1 MKFDQ
6 RALRFYCAGSCLVG
20 IIDVPERPIERGLL
34 VITDAAQY
42 RVGGH
47 RQFAL
52 LSRTLAGRGI
62 PVMRF
67 DHRGCGDSEGESRGC
82 DAIDEDI
89 RSAIAEFFMQMPEM
103 KEIVIW
109 GLGEAATAAALY
121 AHADPRVRGL
131 ILLNPRVET
140 PVPEVRPA
148 PRQYYLGRLGELGFW
163 KKVATGNVDFAAS
176 AAALRQHLREAA
188 ADNALALPQRV
199 LAGLSCFEGQVLVI
213 LGGADDGAR
222 DFDQL
227 IGKHE
232 LKCRRVEIPLAN
244 HTFASRE
251 WRDEV
256 AQVAAHWIV
265 IW

>member
-6 RALRFYCAGSCLVG
+6 RALRFCCDGSCLVG

-52 LSRTLAGRGI
+52 LSRTLAARGI

-67 DHRGCGDSEGESRGC
+67 DHRGCGDSEGEPRGC
-82 DAIDEDI
+82 DTIDDDI
-89 RSAIAEFFMQMPEM
+89 RAAISEFFMQMPDM

-121 AHADPRVRGL
+121 AHTDPRVRGM
-131 ILLNPRVET
+131 ILLNPRIET
-140 PVPEVRPA
+140 PAPEVRPA
-148 PRQYYLGRLGELGFW
+148 PRQHYLGRLGELGFW

-176 AAALRQHLREAA
+176 AAALHQHVREAS
-188 ADNALALPQRV
+188 ADYTVARPQRV
-199 LAGLSCFEGQVLVI
+199 LAGLSCFDGQVLVI
-213 LGGADDGAR
+213 LGGADDSAR
-222 DFDQL
+222 QFDQL

-232 LKCRRVEIPLAN
+232 PTCRRVEIPLAN
-244 HTFASRE
+244 RTFASRE

-256 AQVAAHWIV
+256 AQVTAHWIV

>member
-6 RALRFYCAGSCLVG
+6 RALRFCCGGSCLVG
-20 IIDVPERPIERGLL
+20 IIDVPERPIARGLL

-67 DHRGCGDSEGESRGC
+67 DHRGCGDSEGAPRRC
-82 DAIDEDI
+82 DTLDDDI
-89 RSAIAEFFMQMPEM
+89 GAAMSEFFMQMPEM
-103 KEIVIW
+103 KEVVLW
-109 GLGEAATAAALY
+109 GLGEAASAAALY
-121 AHADPRVRGL
+121 AHLDARVRGV
-131 ILLNPRVET
+131 ILLNPRIDE
-140 PVPEVRPA
+140 PEPEARPA

-188 ADNALALPQRV
+188 TDNTVALPQRV
-199 LAGLSCFEGQVLVI
+199 LAGLSCFDGQMLVI
-213 LGGADDGAR
+213 LGGADDSAR
-222 DFDQL
+222 RFDQL

-251 WRDEV
+251 WRDAV

-265 IW
+265 RW

>member
-6 RALRFYCAGSCLVG
+6 RALRFCCDGSCLVG
-20 IIDVPERPIERGLL
+20 IVDVPERPIERGLL

-52 LSRTLAGRGI
+52 LSRTLAARGI

-67 DHRGCGDSEGESRGC
+67 DHRGCGDSEGEPRGC
-82 DAIDEDI
+82 DTIDDDI
-89 RSAIAEFFMQMPEM
+89 RAAISEFFMQMPDM
-103 KEIVIW
+103 NEIVIW

-121 AHADPRVRGL
+121 AHTDPRVRGM
-131 ILLNPRVET
+131 ILLNPRIET
-140 PVPEVRPA
+140 PAPEVRPA

-176 AAALRQHLREAA
+176 ATALHQHVREAA
-188 ADNALALPQRV
+188 ADYTGARPQRV
-199 LAGLSCFEGQVLVI
+199 LAGLSCFDGQVLVI
-213 LGGADDGAR
+213 LGGADDRAR
-222 DFDQL
+222 QFDQL

-232 LKCRRVEIPLAN
+232 PTCRRVEIPLAN
-244 HTFASRE
+244 RTFASRE

>member
-1 MKFDQ
+1 MKFGQ
-6 RALRFYCAGSCLVG
+6 RALRFHCVGSCLVG

-34 VITDAAQY
+34 VVTDAAQY

-67 DHRGCGDSEGESRGC
+67 DHRGCGDSEGKARSC
-82 DAIDEDI
+82 DSIDDDV
-89 RSAIAEFFMQMPEM
+89 RSAIAEFFMQIPDM
-103 KEIVIW
+103 KEIVVW

-121 AHADPRVRGL
+121 AHTDPRVRGL
-131 ILLNPRVET
+131 ILLNPRVGM
-140 PVPEVRPA
+140 PAPALRPG

-188 ADNALALPQRV
+188 ADKTMELPERV
-199 LAGLSCFEGQVLVI
+199 IAALSCFEGQTLVI
-213 LGGADDGAR
+213 LGGAGDSAR
-222 DFDQL
+222 EFDQL
-227 IGKHE
+227 IGKHG
-232 LKCRRVEIPLAN
+232 LRCRRVEIPLADD
-244 HTFASRE
+244 TFASRK

-256 AQVAAHWIV
+256 AQVTAHWIV
-265 IW
+265 TW

>member
-6 RALRFYCAGSCLVG
+6 RALRFCCAGSCLVG

-67 DHRGCGDSEGESRGC
+67 DHRGCGDSEGEPRNC
-82 DAIDEDI
+82 DSIDEDI
-89 RSAIAEFFMQMPEM
+89 RSAIAEFFMQIPDM

-121 AHADPRVRGL
+121 AHADQRVRGL
-131 ILLNPRVET
+131 ILLNPRIEA
-140 PVPEVRPA
+140 PAPAVRPA
-148 PRQYYLGRLGELGFW
+148 RQYYLGRLGELGFW

-188 ADNALALPQRV
+188 ADNTVALPQRV
-199 LAGLSCFEGQVLVI
+199 LAGLSCFDGQVLVI
-213 LGGADDGAR
+213 MGGADDCAR
-222 DFDQL
+222 EFDQL

-251 WRDEV
+251 WRAEV

-265 IW
+265 VW

>member
-6 RALRFYCAGSCLVG
+6 RALRFCCDGSCLVG

-52 LSRTLAGRGI
+52 LSRTLAARGI

-67 DHRGCGDSEGESRGC
+67 DHRGCGDSEGEPRGC
-82 DAIDEDI
+82 DTIDDDI
-89 RSAIAEFFMQMPEM
+89 RAAISEFFMQMPDM
-103 KEIVIW
+103 NEIVVW
-109 GLGEAATAAALY
+109 GLGVAATAAALY
-121 AHADPRVRGL
+121 AHTDPRVRGM
-131 ILLNPRVET
+131 ILLNPRIET
-140 PVPEVRPA
+140 PAPEVRPA

-176 AAALRQHLREAA
+176 ATALHQHVREAA
-188 ADNALALPQRV
+188 ADYTGARPQRV
-199 LAGLSCFEGQVLVI
+199 LAGLSCFDGQVLVI
-213 LGGADDGAR
+213 LGGADDRAR
-222 DFDQL
+222 QFDQL

-232 LKCRRVEIPLAN
+232 PTCRRVEIPLAN
-244 HTFASRE
+244 RTFASRE

>member
-6 RALRFYCAGSCLVG
+6 RALRFCCAGSCLVG

-67 DHRGCGDSEGESRGC
+67 DHRGCGDSEGEPRRC
-82 DAIDEDI
+82 DTLDDDI
-89 RSAIAEFFMQMPEM
+89 RAAMSEFFMQMPEM
-103 KEIVIW
+103 KEVVLW
-109 GLGEAATAAALY
+109 GLGEAASAAALY

-131 ILLNPRVET
+131 ILLNPRID
-140 PVPEVRPA
+140 VPAPEARPA

-188 ADNALALPQRV
+188 ADNSVALPQRV
-199 LAGLSCFEGQVLVI
+199 LASLSCFDGQMLVI
-213 LGGADDGAR
+213 LGGADDSAR
-222 DFDQL
+222 EFDHL

-265 IW
+265 RW

>member
-6 RALRFYCAGSCLVG
+6 RALRFCCAGSCLVG

-47 RQFAL
+47 RHFAL

-67 DHRGCGDSEGESRGC
+67 DHRGCGDSEGAPRRC
-82 DAIDEDI
+82 DSLDDDI
-89 RSAIAEFFMQMPEM
+89 QAALGEFFMQMPEM
-103 KEIVIW
+103 KEVVLW
-109 GLGEAATAAALY
+109 GLGEAASAVALY
-121 AHADPRVRGL
+121 AHLDARVRGL
-131 ILLNPRVET
+131 ILLSPRID
-140 PVPEVRPA
+140 VPAPEARPG
-148 PRQYYLGRLGELGFW
+148 PRQYYLGRLGEFGFW

-176 AAALRQHLREAA
+176 AAALRHHLREAA
-188 ADNALALPQRV
+188 ADHSVALPQRV
-199 LAGLSCFEGQVLVI
+199 LAALSCFEGQVLVV
-213 LGGADDGAR
+213 LGGADLRAR
-222 DFDQL
+222 AFDQL
-227 IGKHE
+227 VDRHA
-232 LKCRRVEIPLAN
+232 LKCRRVLIPQAN

-265 IW
+265 RW

>member
-6 RALRFYCAGSCLVG
+6 RALRFFCDGSCLVG

-34 VITDAAQY
+34 VVTDAAQY

-67 DHRGCGDSEGESRGC
+67 DHRGCGDSEGDARSC
-82 DAIDEDI
+82 DIIDDDI
-89 RSAIAEFFMQMPEM
+89 RSAIAEFFMHIPDM
-103 KEIVIW
+103 KEVVIW

-121 AHADPRVRGL
+121 AHTDPRVRGL
-131 ILLNPRVET
+131 ILLNPRVEI
-140 PVPEVRPA
+140 PSPAARPG
-148 PRQYYLGRLGELGFW
+148 PRQYYLGRLGELAFW
-163 KKVATGNVDFAAS
+163 KKVATGHVDFAAS

-188 ADNALALPQRV
+188 ADKTMALPERV
-199 LAGLSCFEGQVLVI
+199 LAGLSCFEGQTLVV
-213 LGGADDGAR
+213 LGGADDSAHE
-222 DFDQL
+222 FDQL

-232 LKCRRVEIPLAN
+232 LKCRRVEIPLSN

-256 AQVAAHWIV
+256 AKVAAHWIV
-265 IW
+265 TW

>member
-6 RALRFYCAGSCLVG
+6 RALRFCCAGSCLVG
-20 IIDVPERPIERGLL
+20 IIDVPERPIARGLL

-67 DHRGCGDSEGESRGC
+67 DHRGCGDSEGEPRRC
-82 DAIDEDI
+82 DTIDDDI
-89 RSAIAEFFMQMPEM
+89 RAAIAEFFMQMPDM
-103 KEIVIW
+103 KEVVIW

-121 AHADPRVRGL
+121 AHADPRVRGM
-131 ILLNPRVET
+131 ILLNPRVDA
-140 PVPEVRPA
+140 PAPEARPA

-163 KKVATGNVDFAAS
+163 KKVATGNVDSAAS
-176 AAALRQHLREAA
+176 AP
-188 ADNALALPQRV
+188 ALPQRV
-199 LAGLSCFEGQVLVI
+199 HAGLSCFEGQVLVI
-213 LGGADDGAR
+213 LGGADDSAR
-222 DFDQL
+222 EFDQL
-227 IGKHE
+227 IGKDE